1 MKSNPGRRR
10 RSVGSKRRKL
20 RLQSLENRNLLAGDV
35 GVEIFASD
43 VNGDGEVTPVDALQ
57 VINALQSQNKGGV
70 VEDFSSVDVNKDGVL
85 SPRDALGVINQLNS
99 DRTLRQQSETPLR
112 DRVVERLR
120 DRDPSETLGNGAIRE
135 IAQRLAERRG
145 EGESI
150 EGLKELV
157 STAREDGEVTEEERA
172 EIRERVSTE
181 LAERG
186 RDGSN
191 IDPERQERRQE
202 RREERRERRGERG
215 SIEGLKELVSAARED
230 GEVTEAERAE
240 IRERVSTELSERGRD
255 GSNIDPERQER
266 REQLRERIAAR
277 RDAEV
282 DSERREQL
290 RERIAARRDA
300 DVDPERREQ
309 LRERIAARRDAD
321 VDPERRE
328 QLRERIAARRDADVD
343 PERREQLRERIAARR
358 AVSGAFVHIVQR

>member
-1 MKSNPGRRR
+1 MDNMKSNPGRRR
-10 RSVGSKRRKL
+10 RSVGSKHRKL

-43 VNGDGEVTPVDALQ
+43 VNGDGKVTPVDALQ

-70 VEDFSSVDVNKDGVL
+70 VEDLSSVDVNKDGVL

-99 DRTLRQQSETPLR
+99 DRMLGRQAETPLR
-112 DRVVERLR
+112 DRVVERLS

-150 EGLKELV
+150 EGWKELV
-157 STAREDGEVTEEERA
+157 SAAREDGEVTEEEKA

-181 LAERG
+181 MAERG

-202 RREERRERRGERG
+202 RREERGERG
-215 SIEGLKELVSAARED
+215 PIEGLKELVSAARED
-230 GEVTEAERAE
+230 GEVTEGERAE
-240 IRERVSTELSERGRD
+240 IRERVSTELSERSRD

-266 REQLRERIAAR
+266 REQLRERIA
-277 RDAEV
+277 D
-282 DSERREQL
+282 
-290 RERIAARRDA
+290 
-300 DVDPERREQ
+300 
-309 LRERIAARRDAD
+309 
-321 VDPERRE
+321 
-328 QLRERIAARRDADVD
+328 
-343 PERREQLRERIAARR
+343 RR
-358 AVSGAFVHIVQR
+358 AVSGAFVQIVQR